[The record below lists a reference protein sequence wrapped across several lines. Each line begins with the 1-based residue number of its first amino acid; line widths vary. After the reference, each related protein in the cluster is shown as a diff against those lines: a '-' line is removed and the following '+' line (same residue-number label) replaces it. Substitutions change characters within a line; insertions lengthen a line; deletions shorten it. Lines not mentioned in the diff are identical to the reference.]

1 MHIRDGVGAT
11 GPRGEATAPALL
23 LMPHRNSSQPLS
35 LQPLPHAYFQA
46 LYLPCCCYMLEG
58 SIYSSIITD
67 V

>member
-35 LQPLPHAYFQA
+35 LQPLPQSYE
-46 LYLPCCCYMLEG
+46 M
-58 SIYSSIITD
+58 
-67 V
+67 